1 MESRTLS
8 TNSEDEA
15 STSKCFPIEIFGCCP
30 SALNVEEG
38 EVLKVNLSS
47 RTPEGWAYAEKVGTI
62 ACTVE
67 ILRTLWKLF
76 NAQCLATGCVKE
88 ILSLVFITP
97 CIWYILTII
106 GQYDDRLQAKQR
118 AAKVEKENLAR
129 SYNDLLSDMDGL
141 LSKSAESSAGLAERT
156 FESKRRDFQRF
167 LERVKE
173 RYKVFAGTKDAEQ
186 VLRQFKRFCSN
197 WLKVFEEPWTID
209 LDDCSSIGEV
219 ADLCLD
225 RLKKTEAEEPLLFGF
240 LLRLIPLSPP
250 KDAQLLRK
258 NKNEFRRM
266 TEKERASRLLE
277 LPAPST
283 SSRSVGQSSSGKK
296 RRLSWLSLGGPRQF
310 YVRSSP
316 TKDGERLVIL
326 SMEHARL
333 LIGVFIGAALFAY
346 NIYLLVEASKD
357 PKKSSTFLIL
367 STTDLLAAEICL
379 IVMLMRFEELD
390 IIQQLEREVKET
402 RLSIQRGQVEKQREK
417 MTEFWSNAQQ
427 LTELWLYRTDW
438 KQDGRISA
446 DTKKLVGKAIN
457 EISKENELD
466 KMLEKLE
473 DAVSSKMK
481 ALKGPSS
488 KAERVDLL
496 AQSRAMSKLNI
507 DNLKKGI
514 VQILDGSKAGSGCRF
529 SRFTGSGW
537 GSEEKQRKFLE
548 TDYDTQ
554 RDKRFAGTIKLPHVP
569 RPRLKV
575 CVLGDAVLCMGV
587 AVGNVQMTPD
597 ELRQNCLM
605 AINFLVSLLK
615 KNWNN
620 VKRLHIKSTMGKPF
634 TIYG

>member
-30 SALNVEEG
+30 SAVR
-38 EVLKVNLSS
+38 VLIPATWMKIQDWTHLILV
-47 RTPEGWAYAEKVGTI
+47 VGTI

-197 WLKVFEEPWTID
+197 WLKVFEECSIDPIHYPKKVINEKD

-225 RLKKTEAEEPLLFGF
+225 RLKKTEVRFISTQ
-240 LLRLIPLSPP
+240 RDQ
-250 KDAQLLRK
+250 DAQLLRK

-316 TKDGERLVIL
+316 TKDSYPKEIRCGCGQLVIL

-390 IIQQLEREVKET
+390 IIQQLEREVKELA
-402 RLSIQRGQVEKQREK
+402 RQNEQVEKQREK

-427 LTELWLYRTDW
+427 LTELWLYRTVPRLDLYKEVHNQLEDCSKEDLLTHMAGANQQLEDLERHLGELQDW

-481 ALKGPSS
+481 ALKGPS
-488 KAERVDLL
+488 
-496 AQSRAMSKLNI
+496 Q
-507 DNLKKGI
+507 
-514 VQILDGSKAGSGCRF
+514 
-529 SRFTGSGW
+529 
-537 GSEEKQRKFLE
+537 
-548 TDYDTQ
+548 
-554 RDKRFAGTIKLPHVP
+554 
-569 RPRLKV
+569 
-575 CVLGDAVLCMGV
+575 
-587 AVGNVQMTPD
+587 
-597 ELRQNCLM
+597 
-605 AINFLVSLLK
+605 
-615 KNWNN
+615 
-620 VKRLHIKSTMGKPF
+620 
-634 TIYG
+634 